1 MASVYNLGDGISQT
15 KRQKILEVKYSSQ
28 GVSTRTWIKNPG
40 SSISK
45 SFPTAV
51 NGFPYQEE
59 HVYWIREVSYLSISM
74 VVLIAILGFPET
86 SAQLDRASAAY
97 VFPMKD

>member
-1 MASVYNLGDGISQT
+1 
-15 KRQKILEVKYSSQ
+15 
-28 GVSTRTWIKNPG
+28 
-40 SSISK
+40 
-45 SFPTAV
+45 
-51 NGFPYQEE
+51 
-59 HVYWIREVSYLSISM
+59 M